1 MQTTKFVVIITR
13 EKCFKCQTDKYY
25 IKPIEKKR
33 REKKC
38 KSIIFE

>member
-25 IKPIEKKR
+25 IKPIEKKGG
-33 REKKC
+33 KKM
-38 KSIIFE
+38 